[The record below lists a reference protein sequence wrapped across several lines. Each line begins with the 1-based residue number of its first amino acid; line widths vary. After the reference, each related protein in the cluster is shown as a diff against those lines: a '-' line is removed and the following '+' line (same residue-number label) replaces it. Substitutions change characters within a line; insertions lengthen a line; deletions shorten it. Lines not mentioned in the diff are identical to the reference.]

1 MKCGINKIWIS
12 CPISVRQH
20 DLDKF
25 KAYLEEHFPQVDT
38 WDRNQNYNG
47 RGLHLSDAVVFMLPD
62 NKFEYNIESLP
73 IGIKQELKRARDL
86 KKKILIGYHKATTG
100 KWAVYDSKFQSKP
113 LYNGYS
119 SRTKMQYYIKGIE
132 NSTEQVLMAA
142 GDKSS
147 ILINGQRMASIK
159 TVYKAGSFDRRL
171 LLSL

>member
-1 MKCGINKIWIS
+1 MKSGIDKIWIS

-25 KAYLEEHFPQVDT
+25 RAYLEEHFSQVDT
-38 WDRNQNYNG
+38 WDRNSNYND

-62 NKFEYNIESLP
+62 NKFEYNIEILP
-73 IGIKQELKRARDL
+73 IGVRQELKRARDL
-86 KKKILIGYHKATTG
+86 KKKILIGYYKATS
-100 KWAVYDSKFQSKP
+100 KEWAVYDSKFQSKP
-113 LYNGYS
+113 VYNGYS
-119 SRTKMQYYIKGIE
+119 SQTKMQYYIKGIE
-132 NSTEQVLMAA
+132 DSTERVLLAA

-147 ILINGQRMASIK
+147 ILINGQGMASIK